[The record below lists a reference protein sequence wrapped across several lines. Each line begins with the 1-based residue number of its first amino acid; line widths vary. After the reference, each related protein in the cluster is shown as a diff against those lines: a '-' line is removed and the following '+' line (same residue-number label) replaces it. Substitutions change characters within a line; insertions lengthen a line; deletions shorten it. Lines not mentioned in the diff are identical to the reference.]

1 MKNLINQIQSTLGIQ
16 SNRTKNITK
25 HVFWSFIY
33 KGGHIIANFLLVPL
47 TIDFLDTENYGIWLT
62 LSSFIAWF
70 SFFDIGLGNG
80 LRNKFAEAKAK
91 GDLELAKGFVSTAYY
106 TIGIICILFL
116 GLTILISFVVD
127 WSKIFNT
134 SAALNSQLQIL
145 MPIVFACFSFQLILN
160 LITSIYTADQ
170 NHSMQGK
177 ISFFN
182 AAVSLLLIWLLTLTT
197 KSSLIIY
204 GVIFSVLP
212 VVILL
217 IINLYAFNNKY
228 KHFKP
233 EKLYWKKEHLKNIFG
248 LGISFFIIQL
258 AGIILFSTDNF
269 IITQIYG
276 PKEVVPYNVSYK
288 YLSISLMILN
298 IMVAPFWSSITE
310 AYTKGDLVWI
320 KKSMQN
326 LIKISFGII
335 ILILLLVLL
344 APFAYRIWLN
354 DVIVIP
360 FSLTVSMAT
369 LTIIT
374 VLYTPFTYFI
384 NGTGKIRLQK
394 YTLLIT
400 SVFNIPLSFF
410 LAKFIFFGTEGVVI
424 ATIVCLTPHL
434 ILCPIQYYKIINKQ
448 DTGLWSK

>member
-326 LIKISFGII
+326 L
-335 ILILLLVLL
+335 
-344 APFAYRIWLN
+344 
-354 DVIVIP
+354 VIVIP